1 LHVETGGH
9 PGGAVPAAHQLVAEG
24 RLRTLGSPLAALL
37 LQASGGVVSEG
48 ASTSFA
54 SLLTRSYL
62 TMGVLSILGIMSIVS
77 WGIILH
83 KLWVFRRTERQ
94 TAQFLDVFR
103 RSNKFS
109 EVQAVCRSV
118 GESPLVGL
126 FQSGYAELTAQLR
139 QSTPETAN
147 GPNPKPAA
155 GRPTLKSLAA
165 VDRALLRASVV
176 EINKLEKHIS
186 FLATSASVAPFIG
199 LFGTVWGIM
208 TSFEGIGQTGS
219 TNLGVVAPGIAE
231 ALVATAAG
239 LAAAIP
245 AVWFYNLLTQ
255 RVKLF
260 ASDMDDFSMEFL
272 NISERN
278 FT

>member
-1 LHVETGGH
+1 LHLR
-9 PGGAVPAAHQLVAEG
+9 PGPTLAALSQRRTCTFAEG
-24 RLRTLGSPLAALL
+24 RLRTLGSPLVTLF
-37 LQASGGVVSEG
+37 LQGQAGVVSEG
-48 ASTSFA
+48 TGTSI
-54 SLLTRSYL
+54 LNLITRSYL
-62 TMGVLSILGIMSIVS
+62 TLGVLFILGMISVVS
-77 WGIILH
+77 WGIILY
-83 KLWVFRRTERQ
+83 KLWVFRRTRRQ
-94 TAQFLDVFR
+94 TTQFLEVFR

-109 EVQAVCRSV
+109 EVQAVCRSL
-118 GESPLVGL
+118 GDSPLVGL

-139 QSTPETAN
+139 QASPDTAN

-155 GRPTLKSLAA
+155 GRPTLKSLPA
-165 VDRALLRASVV
+165 VDRALLRASLV
-176 EINKLEKHIS
+176 EINKLEKHIA
-186 FLATSASVAPFIG
+186 FLATAASVSPFIG

-208 TSFEGIGQTGS
+208 GSFQGIGQTGS

-255 RVKLF
+255 RVKLL
-260 ASDMDDFSMEFL
+260 ASEMDDFSMEFL

>member
-1 LHVETGGH
+1 
-9 PGGAVPAAHQLVAEG
+9 
-24 RLRTLGSPLAALL
+24 LRTLGSPFFALL
-37 LQASGGVVSEG
+37 LQGQAGVASDSS
-48 ASTSFA
+48 ATSI
-54 SLLTRSYL
+54 LNLITRSYL
-62 TMGVLSILGIMSIVS
+62 TMGVLFILAMISIVS
-77 WGIILH
+77 WGIILS
-83 KLWVFRRTERQ
+83 KLWVFRRSREQ

-109 EVQAVCRSV
+109 EVQAVCRSL
-118 GESPLVGL
+118 GASPLVGL

-139 QSTPETAN
+139 QSSPDVSN
-147 GPNPKPAA
+147 GPNPKPATS
-155 GRPTLKSLAA
+155 RPTLKSLPA

-176 EINKLEKHIS
+176 EINKLETHIS
-186 FLATSASVAPFIG
+186 FLATAASVAPFIG

-219 TNLGVVAPGIAE
+219 TNLGIVAPGIAE

>member
-1 LHVETGGH
+1 MISV
-9 PGGAVPAAHQLVAEG
+9 
-24 RLRTLGSPLAALL
+24 
-37 LQASGGVVSEG
+37 
-48 ASTSFA
+48 
-54 SLLTRSYL
+54 
-62 TMGVLSILGIMSIVS
+62 VS
-77 WGIILH
+77 WGIILY
-83 KLWVFRRTERQ
+83 KLWVFRRTRRQ
-94 TAQFLDVFR
+94 TTQFLEVFR

-109 EVQAVCRSV
+109 EVQAVCRSL

-139 QSTPETAN
+139 QASPDTSN

-155 GRPTLKSLAA
+155 GRPTLKSLPA

-176 EINKLEKHIS
+176 EINKLEKHIA
-186 FLATSASVAPFIG
+186 FLATAASVSPFIG

-208 TSFEGIGQTGS
+208 GSFQGIGQTGS

-255 RVKLF
+255 RVKLL

>member
-1 LHVETGGH
+1 M
-9 PGGAVPAAHQLVAEG
+9 
-24 RLRTLGSPLAALL
+24 RTLGSPLAALL
-37 LQASGGVVSEG
+37 LQGQVGAASDS
-48 ASTSFA
+48 STTSILDLI
-54 SLLTRSYL
+54 SRSYL
-62 TMGVLSILGIMSIVS
+62 TIGVLFALGMISIVS
-77 WGIILH
+77 WGIILY
-83 KLWVFRRTERQ
+83 KLWTFGRMRRQ
-94 TAQFLDVFR
+94 TVQFLDVFR

-109 EVQAVCRSV
+109 EVQAVCRSL
-118 GESPLVGL
+118 GASPLVGL

-139 QSTPETAN
+139 QSSPDLAN
-147 GPNPKPAA
+147 GPNPKQPA
-155 GRPTLKSLAA
+155 GRPTLRSLPA
-165 VDRALLRASVV
+165 VDRALVRASVV
-176 EINKLEKHIS
+176 EINKLEHYIS
-186 FLATSASVAPFIG
+186 FLATAASVSPFIG

-208 TSFEGIGQTGS
+208 TSFQSIGQTGS

-231 ALVATAAG
+231 ALITTAAG

-260 ASDMDDFSMEFL
+260 ATDMDDFSMEFL